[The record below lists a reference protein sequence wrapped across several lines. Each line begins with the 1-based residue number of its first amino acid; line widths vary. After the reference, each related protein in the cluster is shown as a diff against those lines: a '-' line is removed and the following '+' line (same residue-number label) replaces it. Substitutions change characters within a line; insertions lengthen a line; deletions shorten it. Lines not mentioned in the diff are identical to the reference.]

1 MRSPHMLRDIPEHNP
16 GTASRRRLL
25 ARGAAVL
32 ALPLAAACAST
43 GSGGAP
49 ATAPGSEKGRV
60 VHWYTSQFPF
70 DSDLGAQFVTE
81 FRARYPN
88 IEYVPEV
95 IVGDRFMKLQAAAAA
110 GSAPDIG
117 MAGSWQMQEFAATG
131 VALAIDT
138 YLKASKVVKQSDLW
152 PTHVNDVSY
161 KGKQYAMPFGPD
173 VRVMYAST
181 SVLRSVGLDSAKPAQ
196 SWDELEEHIRRVF
209 KADGGKPV
217 TLGFPP
223 FWGTGNQSLWLI
235 PFWQLGGETLN
246 KDGDKI
252 TIDDDKGIQALEWLK
267 KLHDIQGGWTA
278 MEAMRMEVNS
288 PVGTGFITG
297 RQGYAFEAFSSR
309 KEAVFMSAKD
319 LQFGFTAWPQ
329 PKGGKRANYGGCH
342 SFCVTTQSK
351 SPDAAWR
358 FLEFLSGEDQNLRF
372 AIRYDRIP
380 IRVKTAQSNAFI
392 QNDPFLKLSVDEM
405 TYRKFNIP
413 APGGTEIATLHAAMV
428 NDAMS
433 GKRAVRD
440 ALADGAKQMQQVLD
454 KWKR

>member
-1 MRSPHMLRDIPEHNP
+1 MNDMARS
-16 GTASRRRLL
+16 TQAFTRR
-25 ARGAAVL
+25 GY
-32 ALPLAAACAST
+32 LAAAGTSVAVPLIAACNS
-43 GSGGAP
+43 SGGGP
-49 ATAPGSEKGRV
+49 QVTPGNERGRI

-70 DSDLGAQFVTE
+70 DSDLGAQFVAE
-81 FRARYPN
+81 FRAKYPN

-95 IVGDRFMKLQAAAAA
+95 VVGDRFQKLATAAAA

-131 VALAIDT
+131 VAAPLEN
-138 YLKASKVVKQSDLW
+138 YLKASGVIKQADLW
-152 PTHVNDVSY
+152 PAHVVDVSY

-173 VRVMYAST
+173 VRVMYAGT
-181 SVLRSVGLDSAKPAQ
+181 AVLRAAGLDSAKPAQ
-196 SWDELEEHIRRVF
+196 TWDELEAHVRRLY
-209 KADGGKPV
+209 KAEGGTPV

-252 TIDDDKGIQALEWLK
+252 TINGEQGIQALEWLK
-267 KLHDIQGGWTA
+267 KVHDLQGGWEA
-278 MEAMRMEVNS
+278 MEVMRKEVNN
-288 PVGTGFITG
+288 PVGTAFVNGRTG
-297 RQGYAFEAFSSR
+297 YSFEAFSSR
-309 KEAVFMSAKD
+309 KEAVFLSAKD
-319 LQFGFTAWPQ
+319 LQFGFAAWPQ

-342 SFCVTTQSK
+342 SFCVTAQSK

-358 FLEFLSGEDQNLRF
+358 FLEFLSGEDPNLRF

-380 IRVKTAQSNAFI
+380 IRAKTAQSSAFI

-405 TYRKFNIP
+405 NYRKFNIP
-413 APGGTEIATLHAAMV
+413 APGGTEIASLHAAMV